1 MLCWGETSMGRAH
14 RSWRMLLVGIVLRT
28 WRKRCQGCGLPTAL
42 PTEAVMGP
50 RLWVAGTVIVSDVLL
65 VAACHLACVVTNQ
78 GDALLATR
86 AGYSPTQVN
95 G

>member
-1 MLCWGETSMGRAH
+1 MLGRNKY
-14 RSWRMLLVGIVLRT
+14 G
-28 WRKRCQGCGLPTAL
+28 QGTQKLEDAAGGNSLKDTEEEVSRLWPTQSL